1 MAHVGIGTV
10 WIRLVQV
17 LCESDLYLYHMSQ
30 ISKIQY
36 KYYVNHISTI
46 SMDQFDTSADF
57 WLITVNE
64 SNDLEN
70 SF

>member
-1 MAHVGIGTV
+1 MAQSGTETV

-17 LCESDLYLYHMSQ
+17 LCDSDLYLYHRSQ

-36 KYYVNHISTI
+36 KYYVNHISTV
-46 SMDQFDTSADF
+46 MDQFDTSAHF

-64 SNDLEN
+64 SNDLQN